1 MELIIELLEQ
11 TNEAPTPSVACVPL
25 CLGVSLSHNV
35 SFTESGVFEQ
45 LELTIG
51 AVRANYWSYSKE
63 APDVACDPAPNLRL
77 LSPFYIGGWQI
88 EGQ

>member
-35 SFTESGVFEQ
+35 SFTESEVFEL

-51 AVRANYWSYSKE
+51 AI
-63 APDVACDPAPNLRL
+63 LRKLLMLHVIQL

>member
-1 MELIIELLEQ
+1 MKPL
-11 TNEAPTPSVACVPL
+11 PPSVAYDPP
-25 CLGVSLSHNV
+25 CLEASLSHNV

-51 AVRANYWSYSKE
+51 AVRANYWGYSKE

-77 LSPFYIGGWQI
+77 RLLSPFYIGGWQI